1 MCDNGSWRSP
11 WPIVLRR
18 NEHVKSKLQEIEY
31 QGKTYKLAFDLN
43 VMEAIQDE
51 YGSIEAWGKLV
62 EPEEGE
68 PNIKALVFG
77 ATQMINEGI
86 EISNDEDGT
95 DEKQLTHRKVAR
107 ILTAVGLES
116 VTSKV
121 QQTVVDS
128 TADDSKNA

>member
-1 MCDNGSWRSP
+1 M
-11 WPIVLRR
+11 
-18 NEHVKSKLQEIEY
+18 KSKLQEIEY
-31 QGKTYKLAFDLN
+31 HGKKYKLAFDLN
-43 VMEAIQDE
+43 VMESIQDE

-77 ATQMINEGI
+77 ATEMINEGI
-86 EISNDEDGT
+86 EIANDEDGA
-95 DEKQLTHRKVAR
+95 DEKPLTHRKVAR
-107 ILTAVGLES
+107 ILTEVGLES

-128 TADDSKNA
+128 TADDSKNE

>member
-1 MCDNGSWRSP
+1 M
-11 WPIVLRR
+11 
-18 NEHVKSKLQEIEY
+18 KSKFQEIEY
-31 QGKTYKLAFDLN
+31 NGKTYKLAFDLN

-62 EPEEGE
+62 EPEDGE

-77 ATQMINEGI
+77 TMQMINEGI
-86 EISNDEDGT
+86 EISNEEDGT
-95 DEKQLTHRKVAR
+95 DEKPLTHRKVAR

-128 TADDSKNA
+128 AADDSKNA

>member
-1 MCDNGSWRSP
+1 M
-11 WPIVLRR
+11 
-18 NEHVKSKLQEIEY
+18 KSKLHEIEY

-51 YGSIEAWGKLV
+51 FGSIEAWGKLV
-62 EPEEGE
+62 EPEDGE

-95 DEKQLTHRKVAR
+95 DEKPLTHRKVAR
-107 ILTAVGLES
+107 ILTEVGLES

-128 TADDSKNA
+128 AADDSKNE

>member
-1 MCDNGSWRSP
+1 M
-11 WPIVLRR
+11 
-18 NEHVKSKLQEIEY
+18 KSKLQEIEY
-31 QGKTYKLAFDLN
+31 KDKTFKLAFDLN

-62 EPEEGE
+62 EPDEGE

-95 DEKQLTHRKVAR
+95 DEKPLTHRKVAR
-107 ILTAVGLES
+107 ILTEVGLES
-116 VTSKV
+116 VTDKV
-121 QQTVVDS
+121 QKSVIES
-128 TADDSKNA
+128 TEDDSKNA

>member
-1 MCDNGSWRSP
+1 M
-11 WPIVLRR
+11 
-18 NEHVKSKLQEIEY
+18 KSKLQEIEY
-31 QGKTYKLAFDLN
+31 KGKKYKLAFDLN

-51 YGSIEAWGKLV
+51 FGSIEAWGKLV

-95 DEKQLTHRKVAR
+95 DDKPLTHRKVAR
-107 ILTAVGLES
+107 ILTEVGLES
-116 VTSKV
+116 VTGKV
-121 QQTVVDS
+121 KQAAVDS
-128 TADDSKNA
+128 TADDSKNE

>member
-1 MCDNGSWRSP
+1 M
-11 WPIVLRR
+11 
-18 NEHVKSKLQEIEY
+18 KSKLQEIEH

-62 EPEEGE
+62 EPEDGE

-77 ATQMINEGI
+77 ATHMINEGI

-95 DEKQLTHRKVAR
+95 DEKPLTHRKVAR
-107 ILTAVGLES
+107 ILTEVGLES
-116 VTSKV
+116 VTDKV

-128 TADDSKNA
+128 AADDSKNE

>member
-1 MCDNGSWRSP
+1 M
-11 WPIVLRR
+11 
-18 NEHVKSKLQEIEY
+18 KSKLQEIEY
-31 QGKTYKLAFDLN
+31 KDKKYKLAFDLN
-43 VMEAIQDE
+43 VMESIQDE
-51 YGSIEAWGKLV
+51 YGSIEEWGKLV

-86 EISNDEDGT
+86 EISNDENGE
-95 DEKQLTHRKVAR
+95 DEKPLTHRKVAR
-107 ILTAVGLES
+107 ILTEVGLES

-128 TADDSKNA
+128 AADDSKNE

>member
-1 MCDNGSWRSP
+1 M
-11 WPIVLRR
+11 
-18 NEHVKSKLQEIEY
+18 KSKLQEIEY
-31 QGKTYKLAFDLN
+31 KDKTYKLAFDLN

-95 DEKQLTHRKVAR
+95 DEKPLSHRKVAR
-107 ILTAVGLES
+107 ILTEVGLEP
-116 VTSKV
+116 VADKV
-121 QQTVVDS
+121 QKSVIDS

>member
-1 MCDNGSWRSP
+1 M
-11 WPIVLRR
+11 
-18 NEHVKSKLQEIEY
+18 KSKLQEIEY
-31 QGKTYKLAFDLN
+31 KEKTYKLAFDLN

-62 EPEEGE
+62 EPEDGE

-95 DEKQLTHRKVAR
+95 DEKPLTHRKVAR
-107 ILTAVGLES
+107 ILTEVGLES
-116 VTSKV
+116 VADKMQKSV
-121 QQTVVDS
+121 IDS

>member
-1 MCDNGSWRSP
+1 MKG
-11 WPIVLRR
+11 
-18 NEHVKSKLQEIEY
+18 KLQEIEY
-31 QGKTYKLAFDLN
+31 KDKTYRLAFDLN

-62 EPEEGE
+62 EPEDGE

-77 ATQMINEGI
+77 ATEMINEGI

-95 DEKQLTHRKVAR
+95 DDMPLTHRKVAR
-107 ILTAVGLES
+107 ILTEAGLES
-116 VTSKV
+116 VTGKV

>member
-1 MCDNGSWRSP
+1 M
-11 WPIVLRR
+11 
-18 NEHVKSKLQEIEY
+18 KSKLQEIEY
-31 QGKTYKLAFDLN
+31 HGKKYNLAFDLN
-43 VMEAIQDE
+43 VMESIQDE

-62 EPEEGE
+62 EPEDGE

-95 DEKQLTHRKVAR
+95 DEKPLTHRKVAL
-107 ILTAVGLES
+107 ILTEVGLES